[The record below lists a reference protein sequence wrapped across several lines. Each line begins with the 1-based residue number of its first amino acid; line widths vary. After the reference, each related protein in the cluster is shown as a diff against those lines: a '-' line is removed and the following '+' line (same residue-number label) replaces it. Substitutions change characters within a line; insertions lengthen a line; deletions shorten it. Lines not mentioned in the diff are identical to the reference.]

1 MSFTSAAVLLFL
13 SAAAAAENAEPL
25 ASARA
30 VREEAAR
37 EFWGIAATKNIT
49 GPPPPPPK
57 RQEECETE
65 EYRVLV
71 ECEDDAIRL
80 GCEHRHVNEE
90 FECLEV
96 NLEKLSNDCRVCGAL
111 FCGGPFLPNP
121 PFSPL
126 FDRRRLSTLSLARFS
141 RCGCT
146 STPSA

>member
-1 MSFTSAAVLLFL
+1 MAFTSAAVLLLSFL
-13 SAAAAAENAEPL
+13 SAAAAENAEPL

-37 EFWGIAATKNIT
+37 EFWGITATKNIT

-111 FCGGPFLPNP
+111 FCGGLFSPQPPFLT
-121 PFSPL
+121 PF
-126 FDRRRLSTLSLARFS
+126 
-141 RCGCT
+141 
-146 STPSA
+146 